1 MKKLIAIIAVS
12 LCFWNPASAAT
23 IFIVGDSTA
32 SIKPDHDRPETGWG
46 EALPALVAEP
56 HTVNNVAVNG
66 RSTRSFMT
74 EGRWQAVLNQLQPED
89 LVLIQFGHNDQKY
102 TDYRRFADPWR
113 DYPLFLRQYV
123 EDTVKKG
130 AYPVLLS
137 SIARRRFDAE
147 VPVNTHAPYPESMEQ
162 VAAILK
168 VPYVDMNSVSS
179 AWLTS
184 LGTVKSKAFYLH
196 VDPGTNPNYPDG
208 ISDDT
213 HLNAAGANE
222 IAAMIARQIKALGSP
237 YAEHFL

>member
-1 MKKLIAIIAVS
+1 MKGLIAIIAVS

-32 SIKPDHDRPETGWG
+32 SIKPDRDRPETGWG

-123 EDTVKKG
+123 EDTVKK
-130 AYPVLLS
+130 
-137 SIARRRFDAE
+137 
-147 VPVNTHAPYPESMEQ
+147 
-162 VAAILK
+162 
-168 VPYVDMNSVSS
+168 
-179 AWLTS
+179 
-184 LGTVKSKAFYLH
+184 
-196 VDPGTNPNYPDG
+196 
-208 ISDDT
+208 
-213 HLNAAGANE
+213 
-222 IAAMIARQIKALGSP
+222 
-237 YAEHFL
+237 